1 MHLIAEDLRTR
12 EETQL
17 GLFES
22 PETADRARAVARL
35 KHQINHRIGRFA
47 LRSAATLPL
56 NDFGIYGDRANAYDI
71 CDIRGKIC
79 F

>member
-1 MHLIAEDLRTR
+1 MHLIAENLHKR
-12 EETQL
+12 EPRPL

-22 PETADRARAVARL
+22 ATEHNRAEAVAKVKR
-35 KHQINHRIGRFA
+35 QVNDRIGRFA

-56 NDFGIYGDRANAYDI
+56 KSIYKDTSNGYDI
-71 CDIRGKIC
+71 CDIRGKTC